1 MTVSIS
7 RMNINYY
14 LSNVSVGD
22 ASAQKGKLTSYYTG
36 SSDPAGTWYGG
47 GLAGLSIAGESVV
60 TQQDAI
66 SVYEELKNPNT
77 GESLGHR
84 PIETKQAPEG
94 ATTPSGRA
102 TKSDRK
108 AVSGFDLTFSA
119 PKSVSALWAVADAG
133 TQSRI
138 HTAHQNAVRDCLDW
152 VENHVVQT
160 RAGHGGAVKVP
171 AEGIIA
177 SLFDHFDSRAG
188 DPQMHT
194 HAVLANRV
202 QRVSDGKWV
211 TLDSYTMH
219 RWVVAVSEMYNN
231 TLYDR
236 LGTELGTLT
245 EQREAIGNEGSV
257 TRDNRQ
263 RRVEIAGV
271 PDDLIAE
278 FSTRALAINTRTDE
292 LIAEWQAG
300 HDTELPQAT
309 LLEFRRQATLETR
322 EPKAGDKQ
330 PLSSRITDWQDRCWR
345 LRLDPGKIVSAATGN
360 HADTHAPEQLTEPAI
375 TEIAAHALERT
386 ASKHSTFTRANLTAS
401 AHRLLATVRFSNLE
415 ERNAITESVVA
426 AATDQAVQLTPDR
439 YNLDHQHQAG
449 LTIRDRSVF
458 NAGDNTVY
466 TTVETMNRESQL
478 IDAAT
483 DTTGPSVTDAERL
496 STDLNDY
503 RSSNGFPLAEDQ
515 KNAAEQ
521 VITDK
526 HSLSAIIGPAGTGKT
541 TTLAGLRHVWENQNG
556 TGSIIGLAPS
566 AAAAFVLGQELGI
579 PTDNVAKWLY
589 ESVGDGAAA
598 RIKRYQQLTDE
609 ITRLETQLQTTSHQ
623 AGTKPR
629 LDAARTKLSK
639 TIADQSKYQIKP
651 GQMLIVD
658 EASMSSTA
666 DLAQLHEQVTDAGGK
681 LLLVG
686 DPAQLDAVDA
696 GGFLGWMETH
706 DHAAHLKSIWRF
718 ENKDWE
724 PEASLAL
731 RSGDTRILQ
740 EYSDQGRIHASKD
753 GLDAAYTAWRAD
765 TAAGKDSVL
774 IAGRND
780 QVQALNER
788 AQTELVSEGTV
799 NPEKQI
805 TVRYGNAYLGDLV
818 LARKNNRQLTDES
831 GEFVKNG
838 TRLKLTEIYADHARA
853 VRQDTGA
860 SITLPADYLADSV
873 ELGYASTAHRAQGLT
888 VDTAHV
894 AADESFG
901 REQLYVAM
909 TRGKAGNHVYLTEP
923 DHDTDSTDT
932 PDPWAMIRPIETNNV
947 METLSGIVKKS
958 SAEKTAHDVQ
968 DAEHG
973 WAKDLA
979 RHCSDLDYVV
989 ELSATRRAHSIAE
1002 RLGKDPNHLAHETSM
1017 IELVQTIKR
1026 LDADVDDVPETV
1038 TTLTEATEHLKRTCT
1053 HTDQYQLIP
1062 TTTHPTGEEDEA
1074 QTQIL
1079 SAINSRADTILQQ
1092 EKDQPWARTARAMYP
1107 DELRNIAQW
1116 RALSDQDPENTDVL
1130 GQAPP
1135 ENETRL
1141 MLLHQRMG
1149 HILETAHERRQDG
1162 FRQALD
1168 EADRLLA
1175 DLEAQLDYNYT
1186 EEGLPILPAE
1196 ELIDPEYGNMY
1207 EQLHPETAPEPN
1219 QEPTN
1224 TKRLDPDDS
1233 GPRR

>member
-36 SSDPAGTWYGG
+36 SSDPAGTWYGS

-66 SVYEELKNPNT
+66 TIYEELKNPTT

-84 PIETKQAPEG
+84 PIESTNAPEG

-102 TKSDRK
+102 AKSDRK

-152 VENHVVQT
+152 VENNVVQT

-236 LGTELGTLT
+236 LGTELGTLA
-245 EQREAIGNEGSV
+245 EQRNPLSDTAEPESGRNH
-257 TRDNRQ
+257 
-263 RRVEIAGV
+263 RVELAGV
-271 PDDLIAE
+271 PDSLINE
-278 FSTRALAINTRTDE
+278 FSTRSLAIEARKHELVEQWENT
-292 LIAEWQAG
+292 
-300 HDTELPQAT
+300 HDRQVPQEVV
-309 LLEFRRQATLETR
+309 LKFRQQATLETR
-322 EPKAGDKQ
+322 EPKDGDKQ
-330 PLSSRITDWQDRCWR
+330 PLTSRIIDWQDRCWR
-345 LRLDPGKIVSAATGN
+345 LNLDPDAIVSSATGN
-360 HADTHAPEQLTEPAI
+360 HTDVHSPDQLTEPAI
-375 TEIAAHALERT
+375 SEIATHALERT
-386 ASKHSTFTRANLTAS
+386 ANKHSTFTRANLTAS
-401 AHRLLATVRFSNLE
+401 VHRLMATVRFSSLQ
-415 ERNAITESVVA
+415 ERNAVTESVVTA
-426 AATDQAVQLTPDR
+426 AADQAVQLTPDR
-439 YNLDHQHQAG
+439 YNLDHQSQTG
-449 LTIRDRSVF
+449 LSIRNRSVF
-458 NAGDNTVY
+458 NAADNTVY
-466 TTVETMNRESQL
+466 TSVETMSREAQL

-483 DTTGPSVTDAERL
+483 DNTGAVVADTERL
-496 STDLNDY
+496 STDLGEH
-503 RSSNGFPLAEDQ
+503 RSAAGFRLADDQ
-515 KNAAEQ
+515 MSAAEQ
-521 VITDK
+521 VITDG

-541 TTLAGLRHVWENQNG
+541 TTLAALRHAWENQNG

-566 AAAAFVLGQELGI
+566 AAAASVLGQELGI
-579 PTDNVAKWLY
+579 PTDNVSKWLY

-598 RIKRYQQLTDE
+598 RINRYHQLSQE
-609 ITRLETQLQTTSHQ
+609 ITTLENRLSDASHP
-623 AGTKPR
+623 AGIKSR

-639 TIADQSKYQIKP
+639 TIADQAKYQIKP

-706 DHAAHLKSIWRF
+706 DHAARLNSIWRF
-718 ENKDWE
+718 KNTEWE
-724 PEASLAL
+724 PEATLAL

-740 EYSDQGRIHASKD
+740 EYSDQGRIHASTD

-765 TAAGKDSVL
+765 TAAGQDSVL

-780 QVQALNER
+780 QVQALNDR
-788 AQTELVSEGTV
+788 AQNELVSEGTV
-799 NPEKQI
+799 NPEKQ
-805 TVRYGNAYLGDLV
+805 VALRYGNAYLGDLV

-860 SITLPADYLADSV
+860 TITLPAGYLADSV

-909 TRGKAGNHVYLTEP
+909 TRGKASNHVYLTEP
-923 DHDTDSTDT
+923 DDDTVPEDT
-932 PDPWAMIRPIETNNV
+932 PDPWAMIRPIETDNI
-947 METLSGIVKKS
+947 MGTLTGILNKS

-989 ELSATRRAHSIAE
+989 ELSATRRAHSIAA
-1002 RLGKDPNHLAHETSM
+1002 RLGTDPKRHAHEPAL
-1017 IELVQTIKR
+1017 IELVQTVKR
-1026 LDADVDDVPETV
+1026 LDADIKDVSESV
-1038 TTLTEATEHLKRTCT
+1038 TSLTEATEYLKDTSSNSG
-1053 HTDQYQLIP
+1053 QAQLIP
-1062 TTTHPTGEEDEA
+1062 TTAHPTDEEAEA
-1074 QTQIL
+1074 QNQIL
-1079 SAINSRADTILQQ
+1079 DAINSRADTILEQ
-1092 EKDQPWARTARAMYP
+1092 EKDQPWAQTARAYYP
-1107 DELRNIAQW
+1107 DELRQIAQW
-1116 RALSDQDPENTDVL
+1116 RALSDQTPETPTVL
-1130 GQAPP
+1130 GEAPP

-1141 MLLHQRMG
+1141 KILYERMG
-1149 HILETAHERRQDG
+1149 GILDTAHDRRQES

-1168 EADRLLA
+1168 EADRLYE
-1175 DLEAQLDYNYT
+1175 DLRSQVPYDYT
-1186 EEGLPILPAE
+1186 DEGLPLVPSE
-1196 ELIDPEYGNMY
+1196 DLIAPDEFRDLFDQLDPTT
-1207 EQLHPETAPEPN
+1207 QPERQPLSPDPPEPD
-1219 QEPTN
+1219 
-1224 TKRLDPDDS
+1224 DP
-1233 GPRR
+1233 GPHR